1 MDRLVRPLLILHGT
15 SDVNVPYLHSIRLID
30 DLLQRGKSFEFMVY
44 PGEFHYFTRAHV
56 LADAWRRVERFF
68 DQHLR

>member
-1 MDRLVRPLLILHGT
+1 
-15 SDVNVPYLHSIRLID
+15 
-30 DLLQRGKSFEFMVY
+30 MVY

-56 LADAWRRVERFF
+56 LEDAWRRVERFF